1 MKGGNL
7 KVSYCFI
14 RQETVNSFH
23 WFAISSQ
30 MSVPIVGL
38 LVNWQVMHSSA
49 ICSWEV
55 TEKTLLHHSI
65 SQLSCFVKARRCLQ
79 SILSWFGHNTA
90 IFLILVLSAFIG
102 SEINQCKLIRSMFV
116 TNDIWRGR
124 WNRWKQSRGGDF
136 SSRGYEHDRTTL
148 QRGHRCVPH
157 MVYVAVP
164 VVQSIPLTIYTT
176 RCTK

>member
-7 KVSYCFI
+7 KVSYCLI
-14 RQETVNSFH
+14 RQETVNSIH
-23 WFAISSQ
+23 WFTISSQ

-79 SILSWFGHNTA
+79 SILSWLVSVSVFWWQQTA
-90 IFLILVLSAFIG
+90 
-102 SEINQCKLIRSMFV
+102 
-116 TNDIWRGR
+116 
-124 WNRWKQSRGGDF
+124 
-136 SSRGYEHDRTTL
+136 
-148 QRGHRCVPH
+148 
-157 MVYVAVP
+157 
-164 VVQSIPLTIYTT
+164 TIYEYEDINEFYTKQATPPFCSFWHFVFISVYWKCNRPVLDHKIYVDKWHLT
-176 RCTK
+176 R